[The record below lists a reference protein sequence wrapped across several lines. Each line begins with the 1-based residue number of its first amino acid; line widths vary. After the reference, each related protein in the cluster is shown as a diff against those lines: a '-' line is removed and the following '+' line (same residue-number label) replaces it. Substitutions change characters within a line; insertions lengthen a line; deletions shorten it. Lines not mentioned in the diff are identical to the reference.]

1 MRPIGKHH
9 VDLKR
14 TAVTVPTSDEMRHLA
29 GPIADHA
36 VVAVLETGATIADL
50 EAALI
55 YARGEGNY
63 IDRLGHPLSGLN
75 LRSLRCPGMET
86 HHVGNLARQG
96 CARHHQGQ
104 GV

>member
-63 IDRLGHPLSGLN
+63 IDRLGHPLNGK
-75 LRSLRCPGMET
+75 
-86 HHVGNLARQG
+86 VAQLADINAADDER
-96 CARHHQGQ
+96 
-104 GV
+104 